1 MEVTA
6 VYPGTF
12 DPLTNGHLDLIKRA
26 RRLCKHVV
34 VGVAANPRKKPL
46 FSLEERVALI
56 RQEVVNHGLDDSV
69 QVIGFE
75 CLLVDFARQCNARVL
90 IRGMRAVSDFE
101 FEFQLASMNRAL
113 APDVESVFLM
123 PGESFS
129 FVSSTLVKEVGK
141 LGGDISRFVS
151 PHVYEALQKKITEW
165 KAGQGQLA
173 DLG

>member
-1 MEVTA
+1 MELTA
-6 VYPGTF
+6 IYPGTF

-26 RRLCKHVV
+26 RRLFKNVV

-46 FSLEERVALI
+46 FSLEERVHLI
-56 RQEVVNHGLDDSV
+56 QQEVINLGLDGSV
-69 QVIGFE
+69 KVVGFE

-151 PHVYEALQKKITEW
+151 PPVNEALQRKIAEW
-165 KAGQGQLA
+165 KAGQDSIQI
-173 DLG
+173 

>member
-1 MEVTA
+1 MELTA
-6 VYPGTF
+6 IYPGTF

-26 RRLCKHVV
+26 RRLFKNVV

-46 FSLEERVALI
+46 FSLEERVHLI
-56 RQEVVNHGLDDSV
+56 QQEVSTHNLDRVSV
-69 QVIGFE
+69 VGFE

-113 APDVESVFLM
+113 APEVESVFLM

-151 PHVYEALQKKITEW
+151 PQVNDALQQKIAEW
-165 KAGQGQLA
+165 KTGQDSIQI
-173 DLG
+173 

>member
-1 MEVTA
+1 MELTA
-6 VYPGTF
+6 IYPGTF

-26 RRLCKHVV
+26 RRLFQNVV

-46 FSLEERVALI
+46 FSLEERVHLI
-56 RQEVVNHGLDDSV
+56 QQEVLNLGLDESV
-69 QVIGFE
+69 KVVGFE

-151 PHVYEALQKKITEW
+151 PPVNEALQRKIAEW
-165 KAGQGQLA
+165 KAGQDSIQI
-173 DLG
+173 

>member
-1 MEVTA
+1 MELTA
-6 VYPGTF
+6 IYPGTF

-26 RRLCKHVV
+26 RRLFKNVV

-46 FSLEERVALI
+46 FSLEERVHLI
-56 RQEVVNHGLDDSV
+56 QQEVLNLGLDSSV
-69 QVIGFE
+69 KVVGFE

-151 PHVYEALQKKITEW
+151 PPVNEALQHKIAEW
-165 KAGQGQLA
+165 KTGQDNIQI
-173 DLG
+173 

>member
-1 MEVTA
+1 MELTA
-6 VYPGTF
+6 IYPGTF

-26 RRLCKHVV
+26 RRLFSKVV

-56 RQEVVNHGLDDSV
+56 QQEVNNLGLNDSV
-69 QVIGFE
+69 TVVGFE

-151 PHVYEALQKKITEW
+151 PAVNEALQRKIIEW
-165 KAGQGQLA
+165 KTGQ
-173 DLG
+173 DNIVI

>member
-6 VYPGTF
+6 IYPGTF

-26 RRLCKHVV
+26 QRLCSNVI

-46 FSLEERVALI
+46 FSLEERVAMI
-56 RQEVVNHGLDDSV
+56 QQEVIDNGLDAKV
-69 QVIGFE
+69 RVLGFE
-75 CLLVDFARQCNARVL
+75 CLLVDFARQCNAKVL

-101 FEFQLASMNRAL
+101 FEFQLASMNRSL
-113 APDVESVFLM
+113 APEVESVFLM

-151 PHVYEALQKKITEW
+151 PRIYSALQSKIAEW
-165 KAGQGQLA
+165 QAGQA
-173 DLG
+173 SI

>member
-1 MEVTA
+1 MELTA
-6 VYPGTF
+6 IYPGTF

-26 RRLCKHVV
+26 RRLFKNVV

-46 FSLEERVALI
+46 FSLEERVSLI
-56 RQEVVNHGLDDSV
+56 QQEVLNHGLDSTV
-69 QVIGFE
+69 TVVGFE

-123 PGESFS
+123 PGESFY

-151 PHVYEALQKKITEW
+151 PQVKAALQPKIAEW
-165 KAGQGQLA
+165 KAGQESIEM
-173 DLG
+173 

>member
-1 MEVTA
+1 MELTA
-6 VYPGTF
+6 IYPGTF

-26 RRLCKHVV
+26 RRLFKSVV

-46 FSLEERVALI
+46 FSLEERVSLI
-56 RQEVVNHGLDDSV
+56 RQEVLNHGLEGTV
-69 QVIGFE
+69 TVVGFE
-75 CLLVDFARQCNARVL
+75 CLLVDFACQCNARVL

-151 PHVYEALQKKITEW
+151 PQVNEALQHKIAEW
-165 KAGQGQLA
+165 KAGQDSIQI
-173 DLG
+173 

>member
-1 MEVTA
+1 MELTA
-6 VYPGTF
+6 IYPGTF

-26 RRLCKHVV
+26 RRLFKHVV

-46 FSLEERVALI
+46 FSLEERVSLI
-56 RQEVVNHGLDDSV
+56 QQEVLNHGLDGTV
-69 QVIGFE
+69 TVVGFE

-151 PHVYEALQKKITEW
+151 PAVNDALQLKIAEW
-165 KAGQGQLA
+165 KAGQASIQI
-173 DLG
+173 

>member
-1 MEVTA
+1 MELTA
-6 VYPGTF
+6 IYPGTF

-26 RRLCKHVV
+26 GRLFKHVV

-46 FSLEERVALI
+46 FSLEERVHLI
-56 RQEVVNHGLDDSV
+56 QQEVQNLGLSNSV
-69 QVIGFE
+69 KVVGFE

-151 PHVYEALQKKITEW
+151 PQVNEALQRKITEW
-165 KAGQGQLA
+165 KAGQDNIQI
-173 DLG
+173 